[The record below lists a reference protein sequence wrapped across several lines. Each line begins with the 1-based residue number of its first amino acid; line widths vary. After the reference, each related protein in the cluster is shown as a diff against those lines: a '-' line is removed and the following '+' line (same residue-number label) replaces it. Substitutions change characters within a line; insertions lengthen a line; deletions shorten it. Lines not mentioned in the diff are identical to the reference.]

1 MKFAFIKFPAAV
13 LLAAASFAA
22 TAQTVDEFAFAVPV
36 EVTGGDAFYR
46 LVIPQPVYE
55 ATSFADLR
63 DLRVFNGS
71 GEAVPYAFRSIE
83 LRSQK
88 PEPVAL
94 SIFPLRGPR
103 NARAEDLDLS
113 VGRTGDKVSVRL
125 HTRGDAG
132 GKKVLLGYLIDASTL
147 KNPLSGITV
156 QWGSEGADRLTS
168 VKLETSGDL
177 KNWTTLANDVPLGG
191 VSHAGQRL
199 ERNTIEFRSRQEKYL
214 RLTWLDADKAIEL
227 DSVRGMVAE
236 QWEQPERMWKE
247 VVATPDATRPG
258 DFLFDLEGRF
268 PIDRLE
274 FRLPQENT
282 VVPVQVLSRNDPK
295 DKWKPLSATVAYRLK
310 QEGRELTSPALPLS
324 GHADRYWL
332 LTVSMKGGGIGAGD
346 LGVRA
351 GWIPR
356 ELVFTAR
363 GNGPFRLAYG
373 NARAE
378 ASSLYEEAMV
388 PGLRSEH
395 PPNIS
400 LVGTGLQQK
409 LAGASAMDAP
419 VNVKKWA
426 LWAALLAA
434 VALLAWMAWR
444 LSAQMQ
450 KPEGK

>member
-1 MKFAFIKFPAAV
+1 MKYLIAA
-13 LLAAASFAA
+13 LLAAASFVSA
-22 TAQTVDEFAFAVPV
+22 AQTIDEFAFAVPI

-46 LVIPQPVYE
+46 LVIPQSVYE

-63 DLRVFNGS
+63 DLRIFNGG

-88 PEPVAL
+88 PEPVAMP
-94 SIFPLRGPR
+94 IFPLRGPR

-113 VGRTGDKVSVRL
+113 VGRSGDKVSVRL
-125 HTRGDAG
+125 HTRGDKG
-132 GKKVLLGYLIDASTL
+132 GQKVLLGYLIDASAL
-147 KNPLSGITV
+147 KAPLSGITV
-156 QWGSEGADRLTS
+156 QWGAQGADRLTA
-168 VKLETSGDL
+168 VKLEASGDL
-177 KNWTTLANDVPLGG
+177 KYWTTLANDVPLGG

-199 ERNTIEFRSRQEKYL
+199 ERNTIEFRGRQEKYL

-227 DSVRGMVAE
+227 DSVRGMPTE

-247 VVATPDATRPG
+247 VLATPDAGKPG
-258 DFLFDLEGRF
+258 DFLFDLAGRF

-274 FRLPQENT
+274 FKLPQENT
-282 VVPVQVLSRNDPK
+282 VVPVQVFSRNDPK
-295 DKWKPLSATVAYRLK
+295 DKWRPLSATVAYRLK
-310 QEGRELTSPALPLS
+310 QEGREMTSPALALG
-324 GHADRYWL
+324 GHPDRYWL
-332 LTVSMKGGGIGAGD
+332 LNVNMKGGGIGSGD

-363 GNGPFRLAYG
+363 GSGPFRLAYG

-388 PGLRSEH
+388 PGLRSDK
-395 PPNIS
+395 PPKIV
-400 LVGTGLQQK
+400 LAATGVQQK
-409 LAGASAMDAP
+409 LAATAATGMSSAE
-419 VNVKKWA
+419 KKKFG

-434 VALLAWMAWR
+434 VAVLGWMAWR
-444 LSAQMQ
+444 LSAQMRRTDNS
-450 KPEGK
+450 